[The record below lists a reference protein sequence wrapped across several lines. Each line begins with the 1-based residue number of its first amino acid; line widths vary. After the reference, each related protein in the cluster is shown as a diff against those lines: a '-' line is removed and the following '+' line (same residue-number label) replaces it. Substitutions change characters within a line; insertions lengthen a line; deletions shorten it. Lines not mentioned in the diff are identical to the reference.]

1 MLRQLKKEFNTIE
14 VKVISELFADVGIN
28 RQGFLLLGGPAETK
42 ETVEE
47 SLEFAESLH
56 LDLLKVTVGLRI
68 YPRTALAGIAVA
80 EGLLRP
86 DDDLLLPR
94 FYLTPA
100 LRDWLPERIAEYTAL

>member
-1 MLRQLKKEFNTIE
+1 M
-14 VKVISELFADVGIN
+14 
-28 RQGFLLLGGPAETK
+28 LGGPAETK

-47 SLEFAESLH
+47 SLEFAEFLH

-68 YPRTALAGIAVA
+68 YPHTALAGIAVA

-100 LRDWLPERIAEYTAL
+100 LRDWLPERIAEYNAL